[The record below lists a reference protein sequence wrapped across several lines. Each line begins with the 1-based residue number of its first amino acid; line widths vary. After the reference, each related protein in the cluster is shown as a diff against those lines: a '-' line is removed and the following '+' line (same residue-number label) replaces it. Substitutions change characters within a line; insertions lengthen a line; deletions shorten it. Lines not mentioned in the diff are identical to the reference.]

1 MSQIQRYDFDEY
13 SAQEGDIAIAWRI
26 AEVMAANSRECADE
40 EYHIL
45 TARKILISVRLQ
57 IGADHERCKQELLE
71 LLREWS
77 GTGIADCHCWNTDL
91 RKRTDAALEAK

>member
-1 MSQIQRYDFDEY
+1 MSEIQKYKVK
-13 SAQEGDIAIAWRI
+13 GAWVDDPFVTFAH
-26 AEVMAANSRECADE
+26 AEMVMF
-40 EYHIL
+40 
-45 TARKILISVRLQ
+45 
-57 IGADHERCKQELLE
+57 ADHERCKQELLE

>member
-1 MSQIQRYDFDEY
+1 MRKIQRWT
-13 SAQEGDIAIAWRI
+13 AGALRTC
-26 AEVMAANSRECADE
+26 RESDGE
-40 EYHIL
+40 WVL
-45 TARKILISVRLQ
+45 F
-57 IGADHERCKQELLE
+57 ADHERCKQELLE